1 MGYYTPKRSHLK
13 IAVLPQCEAFSADF
27 AGRRSIC
34 ALRRAKI
41 TEGERVV
48 PPVVALHGKFLCTN
62 LGRRSISKGNMA
74 TPQLKPCLW
83 LKLWGGHVCL
93 SNTCHGLSCEVA
105 MFACQKLPLPGFTLC
120 SGHVSFWITAPASV
134 CQVPQLSGFKLWGG
148 HVCLQY
154 LSQVEMCG
162 CLLLKCCACHGFKL
176 WCGHVCFWN
185 IVPATGLLAAK
196 VLRLLRA

>member
-48 PPVVALHGKFLCTN
+48 PPVVALHGRFLCTN

-74 TPQLKPCLW
+74 TPQLK
-83 LKLWGGHVCL
+83 
-93 SNTCHGLSCEVA
+93 
-105 MFACQKLPLPGFTLC
+105 
-120 SGHVSFWITAPASV
+120 
-134 CQVPQLSGFKLWGG
+134 
-148 HVCLQY
+148 
-154 LSQVEMCG
+154 
-162 CLLLKCCACHGFKL
+162 ACHG
-176 WCGHVCFWN
+176 
-185 IVPATGLLAAK
+185 
-196 VLRLLRA
+196 